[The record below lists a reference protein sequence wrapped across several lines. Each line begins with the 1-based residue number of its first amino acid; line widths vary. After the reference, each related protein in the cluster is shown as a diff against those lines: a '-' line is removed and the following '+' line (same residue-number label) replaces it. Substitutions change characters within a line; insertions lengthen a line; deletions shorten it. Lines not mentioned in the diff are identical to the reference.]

1 VKIKKKL
8 KLKLK
13 MMQCSS
19 LVAMGACLMAAS
31 LATQHF
37 HTSLGLFT
45 LAMAARGFHHGGV
58 AVNPHDFAPNHTGS
72 VFGRVFFCFKFCKKN
87 QN

>member
-1 VKIKKKL
+1 MSYLV
-8 KLKLK
+8 
-13 MMQCSS
+13 QSSS
-19 LVAMGACLMAAS
+19 LVAMGACLVLAS
-31 LATQHF
+31 ATTDF

-72 VFGRVFFCFKFCKKN
+72 VFGIFKFIYVVIN
-87 QN
+87 F